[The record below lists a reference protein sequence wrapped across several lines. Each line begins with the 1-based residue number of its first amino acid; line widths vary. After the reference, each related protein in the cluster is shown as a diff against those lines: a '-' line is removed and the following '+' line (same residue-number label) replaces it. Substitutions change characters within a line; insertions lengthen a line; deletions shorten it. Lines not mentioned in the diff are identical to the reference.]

1 VSPQQHLTNP
11 SFTASSPKPTLTLVS
26 LLLPFRRALLCS
38 LLVCAVLSVRAQ
50 QSPEKA
56 AEKTPEKAPENP
68 AQIEL
73 LETRYRFESS
83 GESQKEVHARVHINN
98 ELGVRQFSRLTFD
111 YNRSFQQVEI
121 PAVHITHAS
130 GGTADIL
137 PNAVADQPN
146 PSVVDVPAYQDVR
159 VKSVRILGLAPGD
172 ILEYRVVTTT
182 THQPLAPDFWLEH
195 NFDRS
200 GVVSRQVF
208 VLDLPASRFRD
219 PDALQASLGTIY
231 TSVRAPKASQEKT
244 GSGKEAR
251 LRYTWDWTTPPQ
263 SKSSD
268 DSKNTGP
275 LDSDVVVTTF
285 SSWDALAQAIA
296 QQLYPGWLSSSA
308 SQEPLEIAEKRRQL
322 LAAAPGVRPEESVY
336 NFVSQKIRTVDL
348 PLGSTGFH
356 GRSPAEVLSSGYGTS
371 EDKALLFVALV
382 GNDKVLLD
390 MVPNTVS
397 AQMRQSPSPSM
408 FKQLLLQVGA
418 GAQTAY
424 LDPSLEVAPFGVIPA
439 DLRGKDVLLLRRPAI
454 SSMPVARGPDSAHS
468 WHKLST
474 ELPFKSSQKVVVD
487 ASISPEGTLNAKVRY
502 TMRGDNELLLRVAFH
517 QSPREKWK
525 DVAQLLALSDG
536 FRGKILSASASDPYA
551 TKQPFTV
558 EYEISQPKFIDWSK
572 KPVRIFA
579 LLPFLGLPD
588 PPAKPEADAASNPI
602 DLGTPLNVDTRLT
615 LHLPRGA
622 SAQGPTGTTVERDYA
637 TFTSHYAAEGNV
649 VFASRHINFILRE
662 VPAARAA
669 DYKAFLHAVQTDQS
683 QIFTL
688 EREAAVPAAAVANP
702 ASPTKP

>member
-1 VSPQQHLTNP
+1 MP
-11 SFTASSPKPTLTLVS
+11 SFTVPSPKPTLTFVS
-26 LLLPFRRALLCS
+26 LFLPFRRALLCS
-38 LLVCAVLSVRAQ
+38 LLICGAMPLRAQ

-56 AEKTPEKAPENP
+56 PDKTAEKTPENP

-73 LETRYRFESS
+73 LETHFRFEAN
-83 GESQKEVHARVHINN
+83 GDSQKEVHARVRINN

-137 PNAVADQPN
+137 PNSIADQPN

-172 ILEYRVVTTT
+172 VLEYRVVTTT

-208 VLDLPASRFRD
+208 DLDLPASRFRD
-219 PDALQASLGTIY
+219 PDAPQAAAPQAGLGTIY
-231 TSVRAPKASQEKT
+231 NSANSPKPSRQKT
-244 GSGKEAR
+244 GAGDDAR
-251 LRYTWDWTTPPQ
+251 LRFTWDWTTPPQ
-263 SKSSD
+263 AKPSD
-268 DSKNTGP
+268 DSKNAAP

-285 SSWDALAQAIA
+285 PSWDALAQSIA
-296 QQLYPGWLSSSA
+296 QQLYPGWLWSSA
-308 SQEPLEIAEKRRQL
+308 LQEPPEIATKRKEL
-322 LAAAPGVRPEESVY
+322 LATPGLRPEEWVY

-348 PLGSTGFH
+348 PLGATGFH

-371 EDKALLFVALV
+371 EDKAVLFVALL
-382 GNDKVLLD
+382 GSDKVLLD
-390 MVPNTVS
+390 MVPNAVS
-397 AQMRQSPSPSM
+397 AQMRQLPSPSM
-408 FKQLLLQVGA
+408 FKELLLQVG
-418 GAQTAY
+418 GGTQTVY
-424 LDPSLEVAPFGVIPA
+424 LDPSLEVAPFGVISA
-439 DLRGKDVLLLRRPAI
+439 DLRGKDVLLLRRPVA
-454 SSMPVARGPDSAHS
+454 SSPSFARGPDSSHS

-474 ELPFKSSQKVVVD
+474 ELPFKSSQKVIVD
-487 ASISPEGTLNAKVRY
+487 AAISLEGTLNAKVRY

-536 FRGKILSASASDPYA
+536 FRGKILSASASDPSA

-558 EYEISQPKFIDWSK
+558 EYEISQPKFIDWSR

-588 PPAKPEADAASNPI
+588 LPAKSEAESASNAI
-602 DLGTPLNVDTRLT
+602 DLGTPLSVDTRLT
-615 LHLPRGA
+615 LHLPPGA

-649 VFASRHINFILRE
+649 IFASRHINFILRE
-662 VPAARAA
+662 VPAARTA

-683 QIFTL
+683 QVFTL
-688 EREAAVPAAAVANP
+688 EREATVPAAASAK
-702 ASPTKP
+702 ASSGKP